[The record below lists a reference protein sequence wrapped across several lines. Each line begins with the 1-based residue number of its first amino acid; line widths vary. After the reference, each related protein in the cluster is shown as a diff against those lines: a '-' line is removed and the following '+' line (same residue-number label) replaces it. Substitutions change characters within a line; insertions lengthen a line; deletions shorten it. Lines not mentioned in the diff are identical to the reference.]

1 MQSPDEKPLRIS
13 DISMKD
19 VARLS
24 GVSKMT
30 VSRALRAPDTVSP
43 KTLTRIQAVI
53 ESTGY
58 VPNRVAGNLSLNRT
72 TAVAII
78 VPSLSNAL
86 YAETLQGISDLL
98 EPHGFQLM
106 ISDGGYSLEKEEKLI
121 KMYVAER
128 VCGIILHNT
137 SHTEKARK
145 ILLNSGIPCV
155 ETGNLRADPIDMCVS
170 YSNFEA
176 GQAMAAHLISLR
188 YRKFGFAS
196 LPVSWSDRLSERR
209 RGFVMGLKRAG
220 LSMDPRLILEVEPG
234 LESGARALGRMLDL
248 ELPLDAVFFA
258 GDVLAAGAVIEAQRR
273 AIKIPGQLAIA
284 ASDDNDLMQTII
296 PSLSTVRFPRYQ
308 IGSRAAELIVNRSMG
323 VDSKTRCFD
332 LGFEIIQRNST

>member
-1 MQSPDEKPLRIS
+1 
-13 DISMKD
+13 MKD

-30 VSRALRAPDTVSP
+30 VSRALRAPDSVSP
-43 KTLTRIQAVI
+43 ETLARIQEVI
-53 ESTGY
+53 ESLGY
-58 VPNRVAGNLSLNRT
+58 VPNRVAGNFSLNRT
-72 TAVAII
+72 TAVAIV
-78 VPSLSNAL
+78 VPSLGNAL
-86 YAETLQGISDLL
+86 YAATMQGISDIL

-137 SHTEKARK
+137 NHTEKARK
-145 ILLNSGIPCV
+145 ILLNSGIACV
-155 ETGNLRADPIDMCVS
+155 ETGDLCANPIDMCVS

-176 GQAMAAHLISLR
+176 GLAMAEHLISLQ

-209 RGFVMGLKRAG
+209 RGFVMGLERAG
-220 LSMDPRLILEVEPG
+220 LSMDPRLVLEVEPG
-234 LESGARALGRMLDL
+234 LESGAHALGRMLDL
-248 ELPLDAVFFA
+248 GLPLDAVFFA

-273 AIKIPGQLAIA
+273 SIKIPAQLAIA
-284 ASDDNDLMQTII
+284 ASDDNELMQNII
-296 PSLSTVRFPRYQ
+296 PSLTTVRFPRYE
-308 IGSRAAELIVNRSMG
+308 IGSQAAELIVNRSLG
-323 VDSKTRCFD
+323 VPSETRCLN
-332 LGFEIIQRNST
+332 LGFEVIQRNST